1 MLAKELMCNRAL
13 ITDECSKSCAGS
25 WWRNNNSR
33 IRRFLIWTITT
44 ILILWF
50 VLQGLNPDF
59 VVFLRGHD
67 WHDEMGRTKQTPNR
81 LFVSAS
87 LLFLILELGTEE
99 RWVAQQVVKVLVM
112 LVFDGP
118 ANCLA
123 YNTLVMP
130 VSEGCLLVLHRPM
143 LAAVCCCW
151 LEHHARHPNEKAL
164 RWFLLG
170 PFILYHD

>member
-1 MLAKELMCNRAL
+1 
-13 ITDECSKSCAGS
+13 
-25 WWRNNNSR
+25 
-33 IRRFLIWTITT
+33 
-44 ILILWF
+44 
-50 VLQGLNPDF
+50 
-59 VVFLRGHD
+59 
-67 WHDEMGRTKQTPNR
+67 MGRTKQTPNR

-130 VSEGCLLVLHRPM
+130 VSEGCLLCFIDRCLM
-143 LAAVCCCW
+143 LLLLLAGTPLPCK
-151 LEHHARHPNEKAL
+151 HPNEKAI
-164 RWFLLG
+164 RWFLG
-170 PFILYHD
+170 PFITISIAFFPRFCVNPRRTHKHAHCIFFSLRHNN